1 MLNRRRT
8 RNPLRGKPRARRF
21 VDRPI
26 SYLIEL
32 VCCLAFLGFLGYKF
46 AVFIQTSGYFNVQTV
61 TIEGVELLD
70 EADILALS
78 GITNE
83 DCIFFLDR
91 DEISRNVLS
100 SPFVRE
106 CRVTRTFPHRVTV
119 AIRERVPMA
128 TLLASNRQFELDQEC
143 TVLRE
148 LTSDEPHVGPF
159 ITNGYQIEDVPI
171 GRPLDDESRRGA
183 LAAWKAF
190 RNTSMAQD
198 VTVSEI
204 AALRDSRLCMYVD
217 ELDCEIRWGRG
228 DMDKQAWK
236 LDLFWRTQNKRVPF
250 KEYVDLRFGDD
261 VVCR

>member
-1 MLNRRRT
+1 MLSRKKSPRRE
-8 RNPLRGKPRARRF
+8 KPKARRF

-26 SYLIEL
+26 SYVIEL
-32 VCCLAFLGFLGYKF
+32 ACCLLFLAFFGYKF
-46 AVFIQTSGYFNVQTV
+46 VVFVGNSGYFNVRTV
-61 TIEGVELLD
+61 CIEGVELLQ

-83 DCIFFLDR
+83 DCIFFLNPDQ
-91 DEISRNVLS
+91 ISRNVLA
-100 SPFVRE
+100 SPFVSE
-106 CRVTRTFPHRVTV
+106 CRVTRIFPHRVTL

-128 TLLASNRQFELDQEC
+128 TLLASNHQYELDQEC

-148 LTSDEPHVGPF
+148 LKSDEAHVGPF
-159 ITNGYQIEDVPI
+159 ITKGSDLGDIPI
-171 GRPLDDESRRGA
+171 GKQLDDESLRSA
-183 LAAWKAF
+183 LAAWRAF
-190 RNTSMAQD
+190 RNTSMSQD

-228 DMDKQAWK
+228 NMEQQAWK

-250 KEYVDLRFGDD
+250 QEYVDLRFGDD